1 MKGSELLDKME
12 LADPAYV
19 EAADA
24 APRKARHKWVPW
36 VAAAACLCAA
46 AGLLLLPKEH
56 PRPDVSL
63 AASTTAQQPST
74 HPAAPSSA
82 APSTAEPT
90 EETVSLHFNDVD
102 PTSEVDA
109 ARRYIAGYFTRDL
122 TQEELRDVLPLLS
135 DAVRSGFAGFLPDGT
150 LLDVGITVAAPAA
163 AQPFSVL
170 FSTEPILTCYEPEG
184 EVSTVNG
191 VDFTVYRCAAEP
203 VRLEAYAVLGG
214 YHVFLCCEDASGAEA
229 DFARLLGTLSRCAQD
244 VSALSRLPSGPVPEY
259 FDRTLTLSEARA
271 DALFGAYLP
280 SEPPV
285 GFAPESIRRYK
296 DQKDDTLSALWCSGY
311 DELRWKVYRLDDET
325 QTRLTTAAQTETY
338 DLSLYP
344 IPRAESVPE
353 ALRAVVDCPVFP
365 AQELSINVVM
375 ARAYRIEDAGDGDG
389 WRMHF
394 AVLYDNIVVEVTAK
408 GVEPAWLC
416 AQLTALSGK

>member
-12 LADPAYV
+12 LVDPAYV

-24 APRKARHKWVPW
+24 APRKARHKWMPW
-36 VAAAACLCAA
+36 IAAAACLCAA
-46 AGLLLLPKEH
+46 AGLLLLPKGQQ
-56 PRPDVSL
+56 RPDASL
-63 AASTTAQQPST
+63 AVPTTAQQPSARS
-74 HPAAPSSA
+74 AAPSSA

-90 EETVSLHFNDVD
+90 AETVSLHFNDVD
-102 PTSEVDA
+102 PTPEVDA
-109 ARRYIAGYFTRDL
+109 VRRYIAGYFTRDL

-135 DAVRSGFAGFLPDGT
+135 DVALWGFAGFLPDGT

-280 SEPPV
+280 SDPPV
-285 GFAPESIRRYK
+285 GFAPESIRRFK
-296 DQKDDTLSALWCSGY
+296 DQKDDMLSALWCRGY

-325 QTRLTTAAQTETY
+325 QARLTTAVQTETY

-365 AQELSINVVM
+365 AQELSMDVVM

-394 AVLYDNIVVEVTAK
+394 AVLYDDIVVEVTAK
-408 GVEPAWLC
+408 GVDPAWLW

>member
-46 AGLLLLPKEH
+46 AGLLLLHKEH
-56 PRPDVSL
+56 PRPDASL
-63 AASTTAQQPST
+63 AAPTTAQQPST

-102 PTSEVDA
+102 PT
-109 ARRYIAGYFTRDL
+109 
-122 TQEELRDVLPLLS
+122 P
-135 DAVRSGFAGFLPDGT
+135 
-150 LLDVGITVAAPAA
+150 
-163 AQPFSVL
+163 
-170 FSTEPILTCYEPEG
+170 
-184 EVSTVNG
+184 
-191 VDFTVYRCAAEP
+191 
-203 VRLEAYAVLGG
+203 
-214 YHVFLCCEDASGAEA
+214 EA
-229 DFARLLGTLSRCAQD
+229 DFARLLDTLSRCAQD

-285 GFAPESIRRYK
+285 GFAPESIRRFK

-365 AQELSINVVM
+365 AQELSIDVVM

-394 AVLYDNIVVEVTAK
+394 AVLYDDIVVEVTAK

>member
-12 LADPAYV
+12 LVDPAYV

-24 APRKARHKWVPW
+24 APRKARHKWMPW
-36 VAAAACLCAA
+36 IAAAACLCAA
-46 AGLLLLPKEH
+46 AGLLLLPKGQQ
-56 PRPDVSL
+56 RPDASL
-63 AASTTAQQPST
+63 AVPTTAQQPSARS
-74 HPAAPSSA
+74 AAPSSA

-90 EETVSLHFNDVD
+90 EKTVSLHFNDVD
-102 PTSEVDA
+102 PTLEVDA
-109 ARRYIAGYFTRDL
+109 VRRYIAGYFTRDL

-135 DAVRSGFAGFLPDGT
+135 DAALWGFAGFLPDGT

-244 VSALSRLPSGPVPEY
+244 ISALSRLPSGPVPEY

-285 GFAPESIRRYK
+285 GFVPESIRRFK
-296 DQKDDTLSALWCSGY
+296 DQKYDMLSALWCRGY

-394 AVLYDNIVVEVTAK
+394 AVLYDDIVVEVTAK
-408 GVEPAWLC
+408 GVDPAWLW